1 MLRTRPRR
9 LARAYRPAFFPG
21 NLATEVRARWPLRRP
36 RLGPDKMLAL
46 AIVAIVVI
54 GAMFVVLGGIGS
66 GGQDSRAD
74 VLGDLSLAPKKRAA
88 ADAKPSAPAR
98 RKETRTAAAPAPA
111 QAPAATATPD
121 LTELASPVLEALGQ
135 TRKAGRAQLARA
147 TTAEAQT
154 AAARRL
160 ESAYANAASRVERLG
175 NDELAGLVG
184 ALRKAEGAYGGLAVA
199 SANVDQEQ
207 FDVQR
212 QAVMDAEAA
221 VAHEQAALR

>member
-21 NLATEVRARWPLRRP
+21 NLATEVRARWLLRRP

-46 AIVAIVVI
+46 AIVAIVAI

-66 GGQDSRAD
+66 SGQDSRAD

-88 ADAKPSAPAR
+88 ADATPSAPAR
-98 RKETRTAAAPAPA
+98 RKETRTAAAPAAA
-111 QAPAATATPD
+111 QAPATTPD
-121 LTELASPVLEALGQ
+121 LTELASPVLEALGR

-147 TTAEAQT
+147 TTAEAQ
-154 AAARRL
+154 AAASRRL
-160 ESAYANAASRVERLG
+160 ESAYGNAASRVERLG
-175 NDELAGLVG
+175 NEELAGLVG
-184 ALRKAEGAYGGLAVA
+184 ALRKAEDAYGGLAVA

-221 VAHEQAALR
+221 VAHEHAALR